1 MYFAPVDSVNHIIFS
16 VTLLTVEQKTVGGIE
31 VLGLAS
37 KNLDTIRYSRLLLI
51 FELEQFTPYDASVAS
66 NLPLLSGCLSRERCG
81 TFFMLS
87 LLSVYVFDGMPGLCA
102 AFSMLFLLAVYV
114 FDLSN

>member
-16 VTLLTVEQKTVGGIE
+16 VTFLTVEQKTVGGIE

-51 FELEQFTPYDASVAS
+51 FELE
-66 NLPLLSGCLSRERCG
+66 
-81 TFFMLS
+81 
-87 LLSVYVFDGMPGLCA
+87 
-102 AFSMLFLLAVYV
+102 
-114 FDLSN
+114 